1 MYKRQETELERQ
13 TEGQREKGADLQRS
27 RLWQTREKECDPDRE
42 RKADKCR
49 KTERYTEAETQTERQ
64 T

>member
-1 MYKRQETELERQ
+1 MQRDRETDKEKVRER
-13 TEGQREKGADLQRS
+13 KGADLQRS

-42 RKADKCR
+42 KKAEKCR
-49 KTERYTEAETQTERQ
+49 KTERDTEAETQTERQ

>member
-1 MYKRQETELERQ
+1 MQRDRETDRRSER
-13 TEGQREKGADLQRS
+13 ERADLQRS

-42 RKADKCR
+42 SKAEKCR
-49 KTERYTEAETQTERQ
+49 KTERDREEEAQTERQ